1 MAYRLSTSLTTRMER
16 AMSQADNKP
25 ADVELIPGNEV
36 ILLSPEAFDRLEQIL
51 DEPAEPPQALI
62 DLMNR
67 PKRWA

>member
-1 MAYRLSTSLTTRMER
+1 
-16 AMSQADNKP
+16 MSQADNNP
-25 ADVELIPGNEV
+25 ADVEPIPGNEV